1 MSKST
6 RSCFV
11 LFLLFWSWISTKNAF
26 LCNLNRIGQFN
37 VTSIFSNHQWP
48 PWPRSRGNLESW
60 MVRTRLHVT
69 RIRFRVDVRWQAFV
83 SCANL
88 TKKTTYTFGK
98 RRDKLWFSRYIQVVS
113 IGCYFQ
119 CSLFQLIVL
128 NHIKHIP
135 DSFPGSHFLPST
147 NEVKFCC
154 FVYAMEEIP

>member
-88 TKKTTYTFGK
+88 TKKTTYTFWKKEREIVVQSLHSG
-98 RRDKLWFSRYIQVVS
+98 RFYWLLFSVQSFSINCIKSHQTYSRLIPRVS
-113 IGCYFQ
+113 LLAVHERG
-119 CSLFQLIVL
+119 
-128 NHIKHIP
+128 
-135 DSFPGSHFLPST
+135 
-147 NEVKFCC
+147 
-154 FVYAMEEIP
+154 